1 MYSLYFFVRKD
12 NEKYENYSIVV
23 LLCMDNNLNHLTE
36 MRKYIMFACTLLLL
50 AGCSKNEIIIYGSA
64 PENGESGHGESSNDS
79 EALITFSASLE
90 SRKVTRSMSPMPKGL
105 ASQVYAFKTA
115 DSNFREPLAEG
126 LYTTSSAGL
135 LTGLDGYKMF
145 LSNGTYNM
153 YAFSKN
159 SSTYPPDITNGV
171 SAPLKNGVDYLWWES
186 LQQDIMASQIQMPI
200 VFQHVASQVV
210 IDLSAGEGLKLD
222 SLVSATILPPTPGAS
237 LDLRTGIIEATTTY
251 DTTPLN
257 MGKNGFLAQVIV
269 LPTRATSPMSMTL
282 KVLADGETTPRTYTA
297 AIPIPGKLAGGF
309 SYVFSAIIDGNSVS
323 FPNVSIKDWTEVD
336 ESGNPIYPIQK

>member
-1 MYSLYFFVRKD
+1 
-12 NEKYENYSIVV
+12 
-23 LLCMDNNLNHLTE
+23 
-36 MRKYIMFACTLLLL
+36 MRKYIIFACTLLVL
-50 AGCSKNEIIIYGSA
+50 AGCSKNEITIYGSA
-64 PENGESGHGESSNDS
+64 PGNGESGQGETSNNA

-90 SRKVTRSMSPMPKGL
+90 NRKVTRSMSPMPKGL
-105 ASQVYAFKTA
+105 ASQIYAFKTS

-126 LYTTSSAGL
+126 LYTTSSAGI
-135 LTGLDGYKMF
+135 LTGQDGYKMY

-153 YAFSKN
+153 YAFSTN
-159 SSTYPPDITNGV
+159 SSSYPPVITNGV
-171 SAPLKNGVDYLWWES
+171 SAPLKNGVDYLWWEN
-186 LQQDIMASQIQMPI
+186 LQQDIMASQIHMPI

-222 SLVSATILPPTPGAS
+222 SLVSASILPPSPGAS

-251 DTTPLN
+251 DTTPLS
-257 MGKNGFLAQVIV
+257 MDKNGLLAQAIV
-269 LPTRATSPMSMTL
+269 LPTRATSPMAITL

-297 AIPIPGKLAGGF
+297 DIPIPGKLAGGF